1 MLMTHGVRAKHA
13 DESRDGASQ
22 RLKALEQMYQDGLT
36 AADDGAS
43 LPPWALNETDFRTE
57 SNRVMQNDAKTR
69 KYVPC
74 SIENRIGEKKA
85 ICTRIREI
93 RLGNTT
99 ERGLRNGF

>member
-1 MLMTHGVRAKHA
+1 MTWCTAKHA

-22 RLKALEQMYQDGLT
+22 RLKALEQMTGLPQMM
-36 AADDGAS
+36 GHHS
-43 LPPWALNETDFRTE
+43 PWALNETDFRTE
-57 SNRVMQNDAKTR
+57 SNRVMQTMLNQ

-74 SIENRIGEKKA
+74 SIEKRIGKEEA
-85 ICTRIREI
+85 LCTRIREI